1 MNKQLQQQ
9 QNLRELARLTFLNL
23 MSVNGVMAKT
33 IIRNYKLKNTSYF
46 VRSKQKQERE
56 KMSECNKCGIT
67 DHEITPK
74 QIKEYLGEKPDNNIL
89 DQQTDKMFFFVNED
103 IVCRMCD
110 LK

>member
-1 MNKQLQQQ
+1 MNKQLTQ
-9 QNLRELARLTFLNL
+9 QNLRELAKLTFLNL
-23 MSVNGVMAKT
+23 MSVNEVMAKT
-33 IIRNYKLKNTSYF
+33 IIRNYKQ
-46 VRSKQKQERE
+46 RQERE